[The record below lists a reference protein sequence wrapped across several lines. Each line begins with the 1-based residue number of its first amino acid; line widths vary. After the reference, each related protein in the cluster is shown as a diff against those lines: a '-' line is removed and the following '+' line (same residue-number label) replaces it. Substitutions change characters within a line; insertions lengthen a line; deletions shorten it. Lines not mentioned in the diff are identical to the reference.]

1 MPPLPA
7 QARGVV
13 TRPDGS
19 RQVTFNGRPLYSFV
33 QDGSG
38 EVTGDGFSD
47 AFDGHQFTWN
57 VVSVGSVGSQPN
69 TSSSNGSSSG
79 GAPSG
84 Y

>member
-1 MPPLPA
+1 L
-7 QARGVV
+7 GVV
-13 TRPDGS
+13 KRPDNGS
-19 RQVTFNGRPLYSFV
+19 EQVTFNGRPLYSFT

-57 VVSVGSVGSQPN
+57 VVSVGAAGSQPD
-69 TSSSNGSSSG
+69 TSGDSG
-79 GAPSG
+79 GSVG